1 MSYPK
6 PASSWI
12 FDEILEDWIP
22 PAPKP
27 IEDGSWAWSEPN
39 QEWELIIPP
48 HAGINS

>member
-22 PAPKP
+22 PVPRP
-27 IEDGSWAWSEPN
+27 IEGGPWAWNESS
-39 QEWELIIPP
+39 QQWETVTPI
-48 HAGINS
+48 HADIE